1 MIFRGISC
9 DFFVFAKMHP
19 TDKTKFK
26 NAVEVYYGHH
36 KTKGKAQTAKI
47 FKNMGVCEKT
57 LYVWMGKIDANGVV
71 SRKSCK
77 LPSSKCSMICQPK
90 SRKLR
95 LMD

>member
-47 FKNMGVCEKT
+47 FKNMGVSVKKLSTFGWGRLT
-57 LYVWMGKIDANGVV
+57 LMGWSIAKVASFHHQNV
-71 SRKSCK
+71 
-77 LPSSKCSMICQPK
+77 P
-90 SRKLR
+90 
-95 LMD
+95 